1 MNVEKVKL
9 VTFSPTG
16 NSSKVAKAIAKGI
29 GAPTEH
35 IDITLPNAR
44 DKNYEE
50 FQDELTIIAV
60 PVYVGRVPNEAAYRI
75 RRLTANNTPTVVVV
89 TYGNRAYEDAL
100 RELSDIV
107 TEVGFKPIAA
117 AAFIGEHSWSIP
129 EIPTAHGRPDD
140 EDLAK
145 AEEFG
150 YRIREKL
157 ERIEKENLL
166 SVETPGKNPYTLRA
180 GMWRPVELMSPYTDD
195 ELCTRCGKCAEVCP
209 TGAVMLKDVVCT
221 PSPRADLRA
230 VIVTT
235 NPDTC
240 LLCCACVRICPT
252 SARIRRPRMLQG
264 TKSLSKNNPERKP
277 LETYL

>member
-1 MNVEKVKL
+1 MNINSVKV

-16 NSSKVAKAIAKGI
+16 NSEKVAKSIAKGI
-29 GAPTEH
+29 QAQTEH
-35 IDITLPNAR
+35 INITLPSA
-44 DKNYEE
+44 KTQNYEE
-50 FQDELTIIAV
+50 FHDELTIIAV
-60 PVYVGRVPNEAAYRI
+60 PVYLGRVPNEAAYRI
-75 RRLTANNTPTVVVV
+75 RRLTANNTPTVIVV

-100 RELSDIV
+100 RELNDIV

-117 AAFIGEHSWSIP
+117 AVFIGEHSWSIP

-140 EDLAK
+140 EDLSK
-145 AEEFG
+145 AEVFG
-150 YRIREKL
+150 NKIREKL

-166 SVETPGKNPYTLRA
+166 PVETPGRNPYTLRA
-180 GMWRPVELMSPYTDD
+180 SMWRPGELMSPYTDD

-209 TGAVMLKDVVCT
+209 TGAVTLKNVVCT
-221 PSPRADLRA
+221 PSPRVDLRA

-277 LETYL
+277 PETYL